1 MKKLS
6 SFGRVGDVE
15 ITTVNALSLFIG
27 CKENWHAYQLI
38 RDKQTNSKD
47 FLFLKFFL
55 LGRSLEL
62 GFKVLIR
69 AKEGKSIE
77 EIKKNFGHR
86 ISDLLK
92 YCVEQ
97 KYISF
102 TKNEQ
107 EKIKQLSKE
116 YQSKLFEYI
125 EIRTVELPTFEVME
139 KIVGKLVTNIEELF
153 QNQTERKYL

>member
-1 MKKLS
+1 MKKLG
-6 SFGRVGDVE
+6 SFGRVGGVE
-15 ITTVNALSLFIG
+15 ITTINALSLFIG
-27 CKENWHAYQLI
+27 CKENWYAYQLI
-38 RDKQTNSKD
+38 RDKQTDGKD

-77 EIKKNFGHR
+77 EIKNTFGHR
-86 ISDLLK
+86 IGDLLRH
-92 YCVEQ
+92 CVEQ

-102 TKNEQ
+102 NKNEQ
-107 EKIKQLSKE
+107 TKIKQLSKE

-139 KIVGKLVTNIEELF
+139 KIVEKLVTNIEQLF
-153 QNQTERKYL
+153 ESQTERKYL